1 VLVLKGLEEARR
13 WLLGRPPPEEELPPH
28 VREKVRE
35 VFGADLSVQE
45 VVAYILADVRA
56 QGDEAVAR
64 YNHLLD
70 GLPLD
75 APLVV
80 TEEEILRA
88 WEEVPIPLRE
98 ALQEAARRVEAFHRQ
113 QLENAQRAFQGDGA
127 GQVVRPLE
135 RVGIYVPGSVVSY
148 PSTVLM
154 TAIPARVA
162 GVGEV
167 VMATPAR
174 PDGRVAPEKLV
185 AARLAGVS
193 RVFRAGGVQGIAALA
208 YGTATVPP
216 VDKICGPGNIFVAT
230 AKRLL
235 FGQVGIDGIFGPSE
249 TVIVADDGADP
260 ALLAVDML
268 AGAEHDELA
277 TVVLIVTQEGLLDAV
292 QKHLEWGLPRLARR
306 EVAQR
311 ALAARGAMVA
321 LSDLREAM
329 ELANALAPEHLCLH
343 VREPRALLPL
353 VRNVGCVFLGPAAAE
368 SLGDYVVGPSHV
380 LPTGGSARFSSP
392 LGVWDFLKVITY
404 VDITREEAGELAP
417 LAAAIARAEGL
428 TGHAAAVEARRVRK
442 A

>member
-13 WLLGRPPPEEELPPH
+13 RLLGRPPPEEVLPPH
-28 VREKVRE
+28 VRERVRE
-35 VFGADLSVQE
+35 VFGEDLPVQE
-45 VVAYILADVRA
+45 VVRRILAHVRA

-75 APLVV
+75 VPLAV
-80 TEEEILRA
+80 TEEEMDQA
-88 WEEVPIPLRE
+88 WEEVPDDLIK
-98 ALQEAARRVEAFHRQ
+98 ALQEAARRVEAFHRR

-127 GQVVRPLE
+127 GQVVRPLK

-162 GVGEV
+162 GVEEV
-167 VMATPAR
+167 VMATPAS
-174 PDGRVAPEKLV
+174 PNGRVAPEKLV
-185 AARLAGVS
+185 AARIAGVS
-193 RVFRAGGVQGIAALA
+193 RVFRAGGVQGIAAMA
-208 YGTATVPP
+208 YGTAIVPP
-216 VDKICGPGNIFVAT
+216 VDKICGPGNVFVAT

-260 ALLAVDML
+260 SLVAADIL
-268 AGAEHDELA
+268 AGAEHDEVA
-277 TVVLIVTQEGLLDAV
+277 TVVLIATQEGLLEAV
-292 QKHLEWGLPRLARR
+292 QDRLEAGLVRLARR

-321 LSDLREAM
+321 VSDLREAM

-368 SLGDYVVGPSHV
+368 SLGDYMVGPSHV

-404 VDITREEAGELAP
+404 VDITWEEARELAP

-428 TGHAAAVEARRVRK
+428 TGHAAAVEARMV
-442 A
+442 AEA

>member
-1 VLVLKGLEEARR
+1 MLVLKGLEEARR
-13 WLLGRPPPEEELPPH
+13 RLLGRPPPEEVLPPH
-28 VREKVRE
+28 VRERVRE
-35 VFGADLSVQE
+35 VFGEDLPVQE
-45 VVAYILADVRA
+45 VVRRILAHVRA

-75 APLVV
+75 VPLAV
-80 TEEEILRA
+80 TEEEMDQA
-88 WEEVPIPLRE
+88 WEEVPDDLIK
-98 ALQEAARRVEAFHRQ
+98 ALQEAARRVEAFHRR

-127 GQVVRPLE
+127 GQVVRPLK

-162 GVGEV
+162 GVEEV
-167 VMATPAR
+167 VMATPAS
-174 PDGRVAPEKLV
+174 PNGRVAPEKLV
-185 AARLAGVS
+185 AARIAGVS
-193 RVFRAGGVQGIAALA
+193 RVFRAGGVQGIAAMA
-208 YGTATVPP
+208 YGTAIVPP
-216 VDKICGPGNIFVAT
+216 VDKICGPGNVFVAT

-260 ALLAVDML
+260 SLVAADIL
-268 AGAEHDELA
+268 AGAEHDEVA
-277 TVVLIVTQEGLLDAV
+277 TVVLIATQEGLLEAV
-292 QKHLEWGLPRLARR
+292 QDRLEAGLVRLARR

-321 LSDLREAM
+321 VSDLREAM

-368 SLGDYVVGPSHV
+368 SLGDYMVGPSHV

-404 VDITREEAGELAP
+404 VDITWEEARELAP

-428 TGHAAAVEARRVRK
+428 TGHAAAVEARMV
-442 A
+442 AEA